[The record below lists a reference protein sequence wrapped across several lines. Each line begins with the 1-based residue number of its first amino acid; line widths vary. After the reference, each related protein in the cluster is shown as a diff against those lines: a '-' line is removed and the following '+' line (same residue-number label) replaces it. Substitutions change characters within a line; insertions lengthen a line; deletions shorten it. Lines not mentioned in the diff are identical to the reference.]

1 MAWHGS
7 CYKLR
12 QGDSYPIA
20 ALQDSEELD
29 DPKEQN
35 KFKSARAGDHLMCP
49 FQCDLCHFRNI
60 HKRDPVRGIGKD
72 ARLLMA
78 IRRANLD
85 SFWARSEHTVTG
97 NRNGAKQLMRIASD
111 NLGIGGLIFPEMG
124 PHKLEDNWGMGV
136 ATCILEKT
144 LEPGL
149 YGPNVQFSTARKLR
163 SGFANAWGASQHALT
178 MGVMA
183 RDKMKT
189 FVTQCPTFSL
199 WFERFISGM
208 HSRMGDIRRPDTAI
222 SGKVMHQLM
231 KRVDVDFYDTE
242 DVLLQRFVI
251 RAGYFFL
258 AAYLGSLRGEEVPR
272 VLRKHFCE
280 LNVEALASTTPHRV
294 LPLYGRFKNDKGV
307 PRCYLFRITAKSK
320 SGLNMEKWTRRIMES
335 EARSETVYL
344 FANLN
349 GSKESEAVY
358 DEPYLFAKLKA
369 IQEEERGLIPKS
381 LEVAEAYGISR
392 SFRRGSVTEAGNAPN
407 DECNDMD
414 IRRNNRWR
422 SEDRAGTREAGLD
435 MLQLYT
441 DTMHSVEVDLKFSRC
456 L

>member
-85 SFWARSEHTVTG
+85 SFWARSEHTVAG
-97 NRNGAKQLMRIASD
+97 NRNGAKQLMRLASD

-258 AAYLGSLRGEEVPR
+258 AAYIGSLRGEEVPR
-272 VLRKHFCE
+272 VLRKHFCD
-280 LNVEALASTTPHRV
+280 LNVEALASPTPHCV

-320 SGLNMEKWTRRIMES
+320 SGLNMEKWTRRIMAS

-349 GSKESEAVY
+349 GSKESGAVY
-358 DEPYLFAKLKA
+358 EPYLFAKLKA

-441 DTMHSVEVDLKFSRC
+441 DTMHSVEADLKFSRC

>member
-280 LNVEALASTTPHRV
+280 LNVEALASTTPHCV

-349 GSKESEAVY
+349 GSKESGAIY
-358 DEPYLFAKLKA
+358 EPYLFAKLKA

-441 DTMHSVEVDLKFSRC
+441 DTMHSVEADLKFSRC